1 MQAKGF
7 RLAIRYN
14 REASHV
20 RVIAVTGG
28 IGSGK
33 STLTALYR
41 KLGAQVIDAD
51 AISRALTAPQGEA
64 LPAIRAAFGDGVF
77 APDGTLDRP
86 ALAAL
91 VFGEGGA
98 ARRQLEGILHPLVIR
113 HTLAELARISATGA
127 QTSPG
132 YIDLGAAGAAGGT
145 AWIWVRAV
153 TGTAT
158 NAAIVLQSSTATG
171 FGSPTTRA
179 TTSAWWPGWRAA
191 WTGPGSPRAA
201 SSPPWRSG
209 PACSPAPSRA
219 SPSTTVTPS
228 ASSRA
233 RMSSDCRAAS
243 SRTRA
248 FTTPMSTVSPP
259 PVRMP
264 KVRRAPAPASPSPRA
279 RTAAASSTAAN
290 AA

>member
-86 ALAAL
+86 ALAGL

-113 HTLAELARISATGA
+113 HALAELARISATGA
-127 QTSPG
+127 Q
-132 YIDLGAAGAAGGT
+132 
-145 AWIWVRAV
+145 V
-153 TGTAT
+153 
-158 NAAIVLQSSTATG
+158 AIVEAPLLFEAGMDKVADAVICVTAPLAVRIRRIRGRDRLTHAQALARIQSQNPQELNMRLADYVLATDA
-171 FGSPTTRA
+171 PIADTRR
-179 TTSAWWPGWRAA
+179 RALA
-191 WTGPGSPRAA
+191 LWQQVLADGPR
-201 SSPPWRSG
+201 R
-209 PACSPAPSRA
+209 
-219 SPSTTVTPS
+219 TPQ
-228 ASSRA
+228 
-233 RMSSDCRAAS
+233 
-243 SRTRA
+243 
-248 FTTPMSTVSPP
+248 PIPP
-259 PVRMP
+259 PID
-264 KVRRAPAPASPSPRA
+264 
-279 RTAAASSTAAN
+279 
-290 AA
+290 